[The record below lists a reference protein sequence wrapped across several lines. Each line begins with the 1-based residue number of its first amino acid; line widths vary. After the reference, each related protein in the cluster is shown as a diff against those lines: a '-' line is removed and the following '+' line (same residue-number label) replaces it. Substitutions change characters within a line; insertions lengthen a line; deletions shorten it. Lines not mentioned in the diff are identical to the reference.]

1 MDHWIG
7 GWFVCAW
14 DAAMIKN
21 IPLSWTRAD
30 DVLFWPYSSN
40 GEYNCKSRYRFLKEE
55 SELSELSKTSQV
67 PPLRDKQVWKRI
79 WFMCVQQKVKNF
91 IWRAC
96 RNAMPTKLALVRRT
110 IISKPMCER
119 CNSAVEDAIHALWS
133 CSKLDS
139 MWSDQSLWS
148 FRGRVGFVDF
158 KELISWMIAE
168 GKPLELFAVT
178 AWMIW
183 NQRYH
188 VRLHRPAAAFHQ
200 VATLASTSLTKFQTR
215 LSAPRTVR

>member
-1 MDHWIG
+1 
-7 GWFVCAW
+7 
-14 DAAMIKN
+14 
-21 IPLSWTRAD
+21 
-30 DVLFWPYSSN
+30 
-40 GEYNCKSRYRFLKEE
+40 
-55 SELSELSKTSQV
+55 
-67 PPLRDKQVWKRI
+67 
-79 WFMCVQQKVKNF
+79 MCVQQKVKNF
-91 IWRAC
+91 IWRVC
-96 RNAMPTKLALVRRT
+96 HNAMPTKLALVQRT
-110 IISKPMCER
+110 IISEPMCER
-119 CNSAVEDAIHALWS
+119 CNSAVEDLIHALWS
-133 CSKLDS
+133 CSELDS
-139 MWSDQSLWS
+139 VWSDQSLWS

-158 KELISWMIAE
+158 KELVSWMIAE

>member
-1 MDHWIG
+1 M
-7 GWFVCAW
+7 
-14 DAAMIKN
+14 
-21 IPLSWTRAD
+21 
-30 DVLFWPYSSN
+30 
-40 GEYNCKSRYRFLKEE
+40 
-55 SELSELSKTSQV
+55 
-67 PPLRDKQVWKRI
+67 RDKQVWKPI

-119 CNSAVEDAIHALWS
+119 CNSAEEDPIHALWS
-133 CSKLDS
+133 CSELDS
-139 MWSDQSLWS
+139 VWSDQSLWS

-158 KELISWMIAE
+158 KESISWMIAE
-168 GKPLELFAVT
+168 GKPLELFAVM

-183 NQRYH
+183 NQRNH

-200 VATLASTSLTKFQTR
+200 VAALASTSLTKFQTR